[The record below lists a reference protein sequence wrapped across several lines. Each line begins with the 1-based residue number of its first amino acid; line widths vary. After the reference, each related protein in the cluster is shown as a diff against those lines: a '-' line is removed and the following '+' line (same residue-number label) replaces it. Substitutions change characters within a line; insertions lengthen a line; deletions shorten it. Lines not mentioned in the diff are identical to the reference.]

1 VMFSMEGKCE
11 KKSVE
16 EDRAKM
22 STPRVK
28 CHAAFFPRGGSQ
40 RPTQI
45 EALGERA
52 DLEQRILAANFREFD
67 RCPKG
72 HIYGKRANK
81 LCTAAVPMPGA
92 PSWNR
97 IL

>member
-1 VMFSMEGKCE
+1 MVASRCRDVETFDKNSGK
-11 KKSVE
+11 
-16 EDRAKM
+16 AGFTM
-22 STPRVK
+22 T
-28 CHAAFFPRGGSQ
+28 AN
-40 RPTQI
+40 
-45 EALGERA
+45 LGERA